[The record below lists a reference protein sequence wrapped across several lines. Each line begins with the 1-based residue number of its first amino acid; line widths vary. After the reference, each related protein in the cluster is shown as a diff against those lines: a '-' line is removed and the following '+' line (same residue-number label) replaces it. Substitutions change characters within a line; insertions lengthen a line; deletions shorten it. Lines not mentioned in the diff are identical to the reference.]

1 MNLHSNFRYP
11 FFKYLIEEFSGVF
24 YESDFTCLN
33 RLLILFHNNYSFSV
47 RPNNIT
53 DFLDS
58 HERGYSER
66 EKFYWWLGRAKRL
79 RIRKVKYRT
88 AFALRHNR
96 AIFERLLSRKDYASP
111 EAVHEA
117 LVQISDWVHSLP
129 SKDEI
134 ASSIDLD
141 SWKRELTSLQ
151 HSINPKGGAKSVT
164 RTQIHG
170 QFYEHFA
177 GTDASEKRNKFD
189 RLKEI
194 LVRHQWIV
202 PVDGTDTFRYFKQS
216 KGGRLYIAALY
227 YALLEK
233 GHIEKTLD
241 APHVAALFNSWLLH
255 DFEQSSFVKAFQ
267 AEELGQFDSVEGHV
281 RYKYI
286 EEARLVV
293 LNL

>member
-11 FFKYLIEEFSGVF
+11 FFKYLIDEFSGVF

-33 RLLILFHNNYSFSV
+33 RLVILYHNNFSFSV
-47 RPNNIT
+47 RPNNMT

-66 EKFYWWLGRAKRL
+66 EQFYWWLGRAKRL

-88 AFALRHNR
+88 AFALKHNR

-129 SKDEI
+129 SKEEI
-134 ASSIDLD
+134 NSLIDLD

-151 HSINPKGGAKSVT
+151 HSISPKGGVKRVT
-164 RTQIHG
+164 RIQMHG

-177 GTDASEKRNKFD
+177 GADAFEKRNKFE
-189 RLKEI
+189 RLRGVLIK
-194 LVRHQWIV
+194 HQWVV
-202 PVDGTDTFRYFKQS
+202 PVDATDSCRYFKQS

-241 APHVAALFNSWLLH
+241 APQVATFFNSWLVH

-267 AEELGQFDSVEGHV
+267 AEELAQFDCIEGHV

-286 EEARLVV
+286 EEARLVI
-293 LNL
+293 LDF